1 MNKIESVENDFT
13 MKSGDVVPIRTRNL
27 NEIKKEYY
35 NYIEYRGNIA
45 GTTKRLKVFYDK
57 VGGDFEVVKRRL
69 IDEKYV
75 VRFVQCFKND
85 TAFNELKKALNEELY
100 EKAYLCAHTLKGS
113 SVSLDFGKLY
123 KASSALTETLYNINH
138 NGEDCDKILIDKQFG
153 EVAKEYKNVINS
165 MQIIEEDWHC
175 IKISFNELNIVLRDY
190 ILFLY
195 KKISEP
201 KFGYYNLWYAIRGSN
216 PRHPD

>member
-1 MNKIESVENDFT
+1 MRCHQSYLVNMNKIESVENDFT

-165 MQIIEEDWHC
+165 MQIIEED
-175 IKISFNELNIVLRDY
+175 
-190 ILFLY
+190 
-195 KKISEP
+195 
-201 KFGYYNLWYAIRGSN
+201 
-216 PRHPD
+216 

>member
-1 MNKIESVENDFT
+1 

-45 GTTKRLKVFYDK
+45 GKTKRLKVFYDK

-85 TAFNELKKALNEELY
+85 TAFNELKKALNKELY

-165 MQIIEEDWHC
+165 MQIIEED
-175 IKISFNELNIVLRDY
+175 
-190 ILFLY
+190 
-195 KKISEP
+195 
-201 KFGYYNLWYAIRGSN
+201 
-216 PRHPD
+216 